1 MTMPLSINSLGRFSF
16 SINDGAGGTVYDKE
30 FDVIARGASDAAI
43 RNVSDGHLIR
53 IPLGSQVGGTIPA
66 TQAALINALIRAVSG
81 APSAALR
88 FNATGTSLVG
98 PDGSEIPVAGAI
110 PLTIIENGAFVV
122 NGTAGP
128 ATPGAGSYQTALGT
142 LAGAALTTGTQ
153 TAIGFQTGY
162 YNTTGVQT
170 AIGHSAGVSNTT
182 GTQTAVG
189 HYAGY
194 ANTTGNQTAVGY
206 AAGYSNTTGYQTA
219 IGYQAGYTNTTGSQ
233 VAVGYL
239 AGAANTTGSQTAIG
253 INAGV
258 SNTTGTQ
265 TVVGNS
271 AGAVNTSG
279 NQTAIGHAA
288 GSSNTAGVQT
298 AIGFLA
304 AYSSTGTNVTA
315 VGYEAGADLT
325 TGDNVTIVGQYRG
338 AAGLA
343 NALILATGTTVR
355 IRYDTTDGYQFD
367 SMAPAVSASTAST
380 HKIPIKIGGVTYN
393 LLATNV

>member
-1 MTMPLSINSLGRFSF
+1 MPLSINSLGRFSF

-88 FNATGTSLVG
+88 FNATGTALVG

-128 ATPGAGSYQTALGT
+128 ATPGAGSYQTALGI
-142 LAGAALTTGTQ
+142 LAGASLTTGIQ
-153 TAIGFQTGY
+153 TAIGNSAGY

-170 AIGHSAGVSNTT
+170 AIGNAAGDSNTTGVQTAIGHYAGYANTT

-189 HYAGY
+189 HVAG
-194 ANTTGNQTAVGY
+194 AL
-206 AAGYSNTTGYQTA
+206 NTTGYQTA
-219 IGYQAGYTNTTGSQ
+219 VGHLAGY
-233 VAVGYL
+233 
-239 AGAANTTGSQTAIG
+239 
-253 INAGV
+253 

-265 TVVGNS
+265 TV
-271 AGAVNTSG
+271 
-279 NQTAIGHAA
+279 IGHEA
-288 GSSNTAGVQT
+288 GYSNTTGVQT
-298 AIGFLA
+298 AVGFQA
-304 AYSSTGTNVTA
+304 AKFSTGDGVTV
-315 VGYEAGADLT
+315 VGSSAGVDLT
-325 TGDNVTIVGQYRG
+325 TGNNVTILGQHPG

-343 NALILATGTTVR
+343 NALILATGSTTR

-367 SMAPAVSASTAST
+367 SMSPAASAATAST